1 MLLNEFPFDDMDV
14 SDVYKEVYNRRPD
27 DMWWKNW
34 KRQDRKG
41 RKRIWNTLVQ
51 KS

>member
-1 MLLNEFPFDDMDV
+1 MLLDEFPFDDMDIG
-14 SDVYKEVYNRRPD
+14 DLYKEVYNLRPD

-34 KRQDRKG
+34 KRQDIKG